1 MKRLWDP
8 TMSRILLAISPHPS
22 FAAPLA
28 ALAGPLSLASLGPTF
43 ARLTIL
49 VAFSFA
55 ALVAQQDPQSVQA
68 YTFENVTVIPM
79 DSERALTDQT
89 VVVRDGR
96 IAEIGAST
104 SVQADADA
112 LLIDG
117 RGRYLTPGLAEMH
130 AVLPSEDDPLRTLV
144 LEETL
149 FLYLANG
156 ITTIRVMEGS
166 PYQLDLRRALAEGEI
181 FGPTLYLGSPSS
193 SSDFDADPD
202 ALRAMLRAYSEA
214 GYDFLTVDSGLSP
227 ALWSGLVEE
236 AQELG
241 ISYSG
246 RVPAEIGILQ
256 AIEDGISALTH
267 LDGYLEATRLDELS
281 RAAAEVEVLE
291 ATDSQKLIALARAT
305 AEAGV
310 YLVPAQYLSNHRA
323 GWNRL
328 VGGLA
333 EADSVLAL
341 PEFRYITLAQRDAYD
356 IAAGGQWDGRIPEAA
371 AAHAMWR
378 QELLTALAG
387 SGSMILM
394 GTDSPEL
401 FNVPGFAV
409 HREIP
414 LMVEAGMSPYEVL
427 QSGTTN
433 VARYV
438 EEYLGQSPDFGTITE
453 GNWADLLLL
462 GENPLESVAAL
473 QARVGV
479 MVRGTWLPEAE
490 IQERLGEIAN
500 RYRDPQVYGPV
511 LRDGGG

>member
-1 MKRLWDP
+1 MERLRNP
-8 TMSRILLAISPHPS
+8 TMPRSILRAISRHPP
-22 FAAPLA
+22 FAPLA
-28 ALAGPLSLASLGPTF
+28 ALAGSLSLARLAPAF
-43 ARLTIL
+43 ARLPIL
-49 VAFSFA
+49 VAFSFV
-55 ALVAQQDPQSVQA
+55 ALVAQQDPQSVQVYA
-68 YTFENVTVIPM
+68 FENVTVIPM
-79 DSERALTDQT
+79 DSERSLTDQT

-96 IAEIGAST
+96 IAEIGASG
-104 SVQADADA
+104 SVQVAADA

-130 AVLPSEDDPLRTLV
+130 AVLPPEDDPLRTLV

-156 ITTIRVMEGS
+156 ITTIRAMEGS
-166 PYQLDLRRALAEGEI
+166 PYQLDLRRALSEGEVL
-181 FGPTLYLGSPSS
+181 GPTLYLGSPSL
-193 SSDFDADPD
+193 SSDSDADPD
-202 ALRAMLRAYSEA
+202 AFRATLRAHSEA

-246 RVPAEIGILQ
+246 SVPAEIGILQ
-256 AIEDGISALTH
+256 AIEDGTSALTH
-267 LDGYLEATRLDELS
+267 LDGYLEATRLDDLS
-281 RAAAEVEVLE
+281 PAATEVEVLE
-291 ATDSQKLIALARAT
+291 ATDSEKLNAVARAT

-310 YLVPAQYLSNHRA
+310 YLVPAQYLSNHRV

-341 PEFRYITLAQRDAYD
+341 PEFRYITLARRDAYD
-356 IAAGGQWDGRIPEAA
+356 LAAGDLWDGRVPEAA

-378 QELLTALAG
+378 RELLTALAG

-394 GTDSPEL
+394 GTDSPEF
-401 FNVPGFAV
+401 FNIPGFAV

-414 LMVEAGMSPYEVL
+414 LMAEAGMSPYEVL
-427 QSGTTN
+427 RSGTTN

-453 GNWADLLLL
+453 GNRADLLLL

-479 MVRGTWLPEAE
+479 MVRGTWLPEAD
-490 IQERLGEIAN
+490 IQERLGELAS
-500 RYRDPQVYGPV
+500 RYGDPQVYGPA